1 MNRGRLKRLITSKV
15 AVDDS
20 MRSDSLTAAI
30 EDETEV
36 RYPEP
41 ACNEGN
47 RAKWKQIDSITL
59 TLLVV

>member
-1 MNRGRLKRLITSKV
+1 MNRGKQKRLTTPKV

-20 MRSDSLTAAI
+20 MREYSLTAAI

-41 ACNEGN
+41 AYNEGK